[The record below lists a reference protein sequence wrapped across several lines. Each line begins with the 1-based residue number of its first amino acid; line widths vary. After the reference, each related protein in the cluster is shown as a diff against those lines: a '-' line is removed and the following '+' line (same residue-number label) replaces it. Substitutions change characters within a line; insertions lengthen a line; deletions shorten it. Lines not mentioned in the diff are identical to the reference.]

1 MSKVRHSN
9 PFRKGSTLGEAFT
22 YIQKKQVVT
31 RKEMLGH
38 FNSFVTN
45 IVLSPR
51 EEGKCKGTPQGN
63 PASHGELFYMQKL
76 TGKKLRLRWRP
87 VALSPVRQSTK
98 NAKKVQKVQAVKKP
112 VIKAQKTTI
121 NA

>member
-1 MSKVRHSN
+1 
-9 PFRKGSTLGEAFT
+9 LGEAFT

-76 TGKKLRLRWRP
+76 TGKKLRLRWRNP
-87 VALSPVRQSTK
+87 SLAPVRQSIR
-98 NAKKVQKVQAVKKP
+98 KVKAVKAIKTP
-112 VIKAQKTTI
+112 VTEKTAV